1 MTRER
6 LEPLRRRLRDEAHRA
21 ACEPSSPV
29 PEGLVLVMD
38 SALEAADTRLDLC
51 LSSCAAAEW
60 AGGEPEEG
68 LPGAVAALLL
78 EAALTCHLTLP
89 GFSLKLPSEALW
101 LECGEASAIL
111 AGDALLPAALGY
123 LASNCGLHS
132 ARLAAAASSLF
143 CGGILPG
150 FSAELALRD
159 RKSDL
164 GERENAWRLHAGG
177 LARFASE
184 AGAVLAGAG
193 AGNVD
198 RAAMAGLA
206 LGRAFDL
213 AFMPGCPSR
222 QGTTEA
228 ERVED
233 ALSMLAELSDS
244 LAGDPRADLFM
255 AILDGIRSSTGGE
268 DLFAQG

>member
-1 MTRER
+1 MRTV
-6 LEPLRRRLRDEAHRA
+6 PLRRRLLDESRRA
-21 ACEPSSPV
+21 ACDPVHPV
-29 PEGLVLVMD
+29 PHDLVLVLD
-38 SALEAADTRLDLC
+38 RALEAAAARADLC

-68 LPGAVAALLL
+68 LPGAVAALLMD
-78 EAALTCHLTLP
+78 AALTCHLTLP
-89 GFSLKLPSEALW
+89 GFSMDLPSEAVW

-111 AGDALLPAALGY
+111 AGDALLPAAFGY

-143 CGGILPG
+143 CGNILPG
-150 FSAELALRD
+150 FSAELSLRD
-159 RKSDL
+159 RRSDL

-193 AGNVD
+193 AGDVD

-222 QGTTEA
+222 QGSTEA
-228 ERVED
+228 EREED
-233 ALSMLAELSDS
+233 ALSMLSELSDS
-244 LAGDPRADLFM
+244 LSGDPRAGLFI
-255 AILDGIRSSTGGE
+255 AILDGIHSSMDGE
-268 DLFAQG
+268 DLFARG

>member
-6 LEPLRRRLRDEAHRA
+6 LDLLRGRLLDEARRA
-21 ACEPSSPV
+21 ACDPVHPV
-29 PEGLVLVMD
+29 PHDLVLILDRAV
-38 SALEAADTRLDLC
+38 EAASDRADLC
-51 LSSCAAAEW
+51 LASCAAAEW

-68 LPGAVAALLL
+68 LPGAVAALLMD
-78 EAALTCHLTLP
+78 AALMCHLTLP
-89 GFSLKLPSEALW
+89 GFSLELPVEALW
-101 LECGEASAIL
+101 PEHGEASAIL
-111 AGDALLPAALGY
+111 AGDALLPAAFGY

-143 CGGILPG
+143 SRGILPG

-164 GERENAWRLHAGG
+164 AERENAWRLHAGG

-193 AGNVD
+193 ADDVD
-198 RAAMAGLA
+198 RAAMTGLT

-222 QGTTEA
+222 QGSTKSQREKEA
-228 ERVED
+228 Q
-233 ALSMLAELSDS
+233 SMLAELRES
-244 LAGDPRADLFM
+244 LSGNPRAGLFL
-255 AILDGIRSSTGGE
+255 AILDGIGSSPGGG
-268 DLFAQG
+268 DLFARG